1 MNNSSK
7 SNRFCNTCNKE
18 IGSSDVI
25 CPYCGSN
32 KIAVNFSVSDGFIIR
47 DSIGTRKFPKNSK
60 KWVVETFTGF
70 SPSGDKIKH
79 PKGVKKARIIDK
91 ENNIYHEKIID
102 IETGNITRDIK
113 EPLSE
118 HEHK

>member
-1 MNNSSK
+1 MNNFSK
-7 SNRFCNTCNKE
+7 SIRYCNSCNKV
-18 IGSSDVI
+18 IGSIDVI

-32 KIAVNFSVSDGFIIR
+32 KITVNVSVTDGFVMR

-60 KWVVETFTGF
+60 KWVVETFSGF

-79 PKGVKKARIIDK
+79 PKGVKKTRIVNR
-91 ENNIYHEKIID
+91 ENDIYHEKIID
-102 IETGNITRDIK
+102 LETGDITRDIK

-118 HEHK
+118 HRHK